1 MRCSDDL
8 GCCSRC
14 SDDLGCCIGHY
25 PHSQMRSLAPRQE
38 RICFSVSRILYIIYR
53 YHFVLCDSSTIELLA
68 DIESEDIITINK
80 NITINGNNK
89 TINSTAARAI
99 NIATEGEVTI
109 KNLIVVATGE
119 RAVNVITYPATV
131 KLESVNLTASN
142 YTVNVA
148 TSAGATKVDITNS
161 TLRGLNTV
169 NINGKGAE
177 VTIDGCEIYC
187 DDNNTTKGEDYAALC
202 LGRDAVDGS
211 IVATNTEIYVTE
223 GSDSTKGCNNAD
235 GGTITIDGAT
245 DGVEVKYAAI
255 IYGDYYYAFDTVDEA
270 IEFDK
275 TKTIVLLRD
284 ATIGTVGTY
293 TIDVNGH
300 ELSAAEGLVIT
311 TTEDGNGNVTYTVAK
326 AFVAEKSEYGVVG
339 SFQGWDVAAG
349 KPVAM
354 YTTPE
359 EGWFVAKG
367 VELYKTDE
375 FKIVKGNSWNT
386 SYGLASPGVLATD
399 KEVTIQ
405 TSNSQNMKAA
415 KNGKFDIYLNPTANK
430 IKYTCVEEYTGT
442 VNITINNEAKWSPV
456 YITLKSG
463 STTIVNKATVSNN
476 VYAIS
481 MDYIGES
488 LSYIL
493 SNGTTTSEGNVTIA
507 KDGANINLVEQ
518 VIRLVFKLNTDNSKQ
533 WWGANSRIYIWNT
546 DASVNSKSYDTAALM
561 ISDGNYTWHYDL
573 PASLAGKKLTYII
586 HNGNGWKSND
596 SSITKLSLEGHTI
609 TGSSIGIN

>member
-1 MRCSDDL
+1 
-8 GCCSRC
+8 
-14 SDDLGCCIGHY
+14 
-25 PHSQMRSLAPRQE
+25 MRSLAPRQE
-38 RICFSVSRILYIIYR
+38 RICVFTPPRTLSYIIYR
-53 YHFVLCDSSTIELLA
+53 YQFSLCEGSAIELLA

-80 NITINGNNK
+80 NITINGNGK
-89 TINSTAARAI
+89 TINSTATRAI

-109 KNLIVVATGE
+109 KNLIVVAKGE
-119 RAVNVITYPATV
+119 RAVNVITHPAIV
-131 KLESVNLTASN
+131 KLEGVNLTSSN

-148 TSAGATKVDITNS
+148 TSAGAAKVDIQKS

-169 NINGKGAE
+169 NINGAGAK
-177 VTIDGCEIYC
+177 VTIDDCKIYC
-187 DDNNTTKGEDYAALC
+187 DDNNTTEGEDYAALC
-202 LGRDAVDGS
+202 LGRDAVGGS
-211 IVATNTEIYVTE
+211 IAATNSNIYVPE
-223 GSDSTKGCNNAD
+223 DSDSTKGCNNASD
-235 GGTITIDGAT
+235 GTITIDGST
-245 DGVEVKYAAI
+245 DGVVVKYAAI
-255 IYGDYYYAFDTVDEA
+255 IVGDYYYAFNTVDEA
-270 IEFDK
+270 IEFDE
-275 TKTIVLLRD
+275 TATITLLRD
-284 ATIGTVGTY
+284 ATIATEGTY

-488 LSYIL
+488 LSYTL
-493 SNGTTTSEGNVTIA
+493 TTSDTSKELKGNATITKEGVT
-507 KDGANINLVEQ
+507 INLVEE
-518 VIRLVFKLNTDNSKQ
+518 VIKLTFILDTDNTKQ
-533 WWGANSRIYIWNT
+533 WWGTEAYIYIWNT
-546 DASVNSKSYDTAALM
+546 DSSVNNSWPGTKMVY
-561 ISDGNYTWHYDL
+561 DGNYTFHFDL

-586 HNGNGWKSND
+586 NRQTNGNWQSDTAYIN
-596 SSITKLSLEGHTI
+596 KLSKDGHTI
-609 TGSSIGIN
+609 NGSSIGIN